1 MLTKTLIS
9 MKQFYLKAIVL
20 VCCLTSFIGAFAQNK
35 KVTGTVTGEDDGMG
49 IPSVSIS
56 IKGTKSG
63 TQTDMNGKFIIEAGT
78 NDILVFT
85 YVGYLT
91 QEQKVGNNTN
101 LKVVLK
107 SSTANLDEIVVVG
120 YGTQNRRTV
129 TNSIAKLDKEVLANA
144 PRANVGSALQGTIPG
159 IQAISKS
166 GQPGVGPTVTLR
178 GGASINAPGSP
189 LVIIDGVIRDYNDIP
204 SENIQSMDVLKDAA
218 STAIYGARANNGVI
232 LITTKT
238 GAAGAAQINYKFTGG
253 YNVRRDGYN
262 YLGAKDYIYYTRLG
276 YLNSGKPITDANNSR
291 GLGLLSDAANL
302 ASFDIRRYVEGTT
315 VLPTGWGIV
324 DDPYGGQ
331 LMYKDHGGEIEDL
344 VFRNTYTK
352 DHYVSANGGN
362 DKGKFFAAF
371 DSFNE
376 DGVIVGSSYKRYTAD
391 LNGSYKVKPNI
402 EISGGTTLSTS
413 SQLGTIGGEVNSL
426 YRSLALWP
434 TFNPWIDEA
443 KTLPNPGNSASD
455 GNPLYWLGRLKRQ
468 NEVNKVVVNGSIKW
482 DLLPGLYF
490 KGTANAYLLDRKDES
505 FQKSTQTYANIFAT
519 PQSIG
524 NASRDAILWSRR
536 DFQTQF
542 NGIVNYNKSVKQH
555 NFTAM
560 VGAETFQVK
569 TLNSQLYGQ
578 NAPTDEIPTINAST
592 VFPATINNVKVNFS
606 EKSAYRINS
615 FFGRFAYDFD
625 QKYLFTAVFRADG
638 ASSLP
643 DKHKWGYFPGVSAG
657 WNVQKENFF
666 VNSGMDK
673 YVSTLKPRLSYGING
688 NIANLG
694 RYEVQGVYS
703 SPVNNY
709 DGTGGFFHDKLSN
722 ADLRWERSKTLGAGL
737 DLGLLQDRITVLFD
751 YYDRRTSD
759 LITDLPLPDYIG
771 YPPIRTNSGTLQNK
785 GYELAVNARVLSTE
799 SGFSLNLGANASF
812 VKNTVLKL
820 PFNGNENNRQG
831 GLQVYDPKSGQV
843 IWVGG
848 FQEGQTIGD
857 IYGFKQVSIFKDQD
871 EINRIAG
878 NRRDAIANVNGPNL
892 PAGSAPGGRITPG
905 DVNWLDVN
913 GDDII
918 DSRDQVYLGNMAP
931 KWTGGF
937 NANANYKGFNL
948 YTRFEFAL
956 GHTVY
961 NDLLARTLGNY
972 QGTFNY
978 TDLITKAWNPNNTVT
993 DIPKVYFAD
1002 QVQGSKQNYTR
1013 ANNASAVVNGNNS
1026 RLYEK
1031 GDYLA
1036 LREVTLSYTLPKSLI
1051 AKSKVLSNTR
1061 VYATGSNLFYITK
1074 FTGSSPE
1081 APLDGNNKLTGVY
1094 LGAYPTARSFVFGLE
1109 VSF

>member
-1 MLTKTLIS
+1 
-9 MKQFYLKAIVL
+9 MKQFYLKTIVL
-20 VCCLTSFIGAFAQNK
+20 VCCLSSFIGAFAQNK
-35 KVTGTVTGEDDGMG
+35 KVTGTVTGEDDGQG

-56 IKGTKSG
+56 IKGIKSG
-63 TQTDMNGKFIIEAGT
+63 TQTDMNGRFIIDASS

-91 QEQKVGNNTN
+91 REQKVGNNTN
-101 LKVVLK
+101 LKVVMK
-107 SSTANLDEIVVVG
+107 PATANLDEIVVVG

-144 PRANVGSALQGTIPG
+144 PRANVGSALQGTIAG

-166 GQPGVGPTVTLR
+166 GQPGVGPTVFLR
-178 GGASINAPGSP
+178 GGASINNPGGP
-189 LVIIDGVIRDYNDIP
+189 LVIVDGVIRDYNDIS
-204 SENIQSMDVLKDAA
+204 SENIQSIEVLKDAA

-238 GAAGAAQINYKFTGG
+238 GAAGVAQINYKFTGG

-291 GLGLLSDAANL
+291 GLGLLTDAANL
-302 ASFDIRRYVEGTT
+302 ASFDIRKYVEGTT
-315 VLPTGWGIV
+315 VLPSGWGIV

-331 LMYKDHGGEIEDL
+331 MMYKDHGGEIENL

-352 DHYVSANGGN
+352 DHYVSASGGN

-371 DSFNE
+371 DSYNE
-376 DGVIVGSSYKRYTAD
+376 DGVIVGSNYKRYTAD
-391 LNGSYKVKPNI
+391 LNGSYKVRSNV
-402 EISGGTTLSTS
+402 EVSGGTTLSTS
-413 SQLGTIGGEVNSL
+413 SQLGTVGGEVNSL
-426 YRSLALWP
+426 YRSLAIWP

-443 KTLPNPGNSASD
+443 KTAPNPGNSASD
-455 GNPLYWLGRLKRQ
+455 GNPLYWLSRLNRQ
-468 NEVNKVVVNGSIKW
+468 NEVNKVVVNGAVKW

-490 KGTANAYLLDRKDES
+490 KATANAYLLDRKDES

-524 NASRDAILWSRR
+524 SASRDAILLSRR

-542 NGIVNYNKSVKQH
+542 NGIVNYNKSLNLH
-555 NFTAM
+555 NFAAM
-560 VGAETFQVK
+560 VGAETFQIK

-592 VFPATINNVKVNFS
+592 VFPATLNGAKANFS
-606 EKSAYRINS
+606 EKSQYRINS
-615 FFGRFAYDFD
+615 LFGRFTYDFD

-638 ASSLP
+638 ASNLP
-643 DKHKWGYFPGVSAG
+643 DQHKWGYFPGVSAG
-657 WNVQKENFF
+657 WNLQKENFY
-666 VNSGMDK
+666 VNSGLNK
-673 YVSTLKPRLSYGING
+673 YVSTVKPRLSYGVNG
-688 NIANLG
+688 NIAGLG
-694 RYEVQGVYS
+694 RYVVQGVYS
-703 SPVNNY
+703 SPANNY
-709 DGTGGFFHDKLSN
+709 DGAGGFFHDKLAN
-722 ADLRWERSKTLGAGL
+722 QDLRWERSKTFGAGL
-737 DLGLLQDRITVLFD
+737 DLGLLQDRITLLFD

-759 LITDLPLPDYIG
+759 LLTDLPLPDYIG
-771 YPPIRTNSGTLQNK
+771 YPPITTNSGTLQNK
-785 GYELAVNARVLSTE
+785 GYEFAVNAKVLSTDG
-799 SGFSLNLGANASF
+799 GFTLNLGANASF
-812 VKNTVLKL
+812 VKNKVLKL

-831 GLQVYDPKSGQV
+831 GIQVFDAASGQLK
-843 IWVGG
+843 WVGG
-848 FQEGQTIGD
+848 YQEGQTIGD
-857 IYGFKQVSIFKDQD
+857 IYGFKQVSIFQD
-871 EINRIAG
+871 AAEVLRIAG
-878 NRRDAIANVNGPNL
+878 NRRDAIANVTGPNL
-892 PAGSAPGGRITPG
+892 PKGTAPGPGADAGRITPG

-978 TDLITKAWNPNNTVT
+978 TDLMLKSWTPDNTVT

-1013 ANNASAVVNGNNS
+1013 ANNAGTVVNGNNS
-1026 RLYEK
+1026 NLYEK

-1036 LREVTLSYTLPKSLI
+1036 LREVTLSYTLPKSLM
-1051 AKSKVLSNTR
+1051 AKTKFLSNSR

-1074 FTGSSPE
+1074 FSGSSPE
-1081 APLDGNNKLTGVY
+1081 APLDANNRLTGVY

>member
-1 MLTKTLIS
+1 
-9 MKQFYLKAIVL
+9 MKQFYLKTIVL
-20 VCCLTSFIGAFAQNK
+20 VCCLSSFIGAFAQNK
-35 KVTGTVTGEDDGMG
+35 KVTGTVTGEDDGQG

-63 TQTDMNGKFIIEAGT
+63 GQTDVNGKFIIEASS

-101 LKVVLK
+101 LKVVMK
-107 SSTANLDEIVVVG
+107 PANANLDEVVVVG

-144 PRANVGSALQGTIPG
+144 PRANVGSALQGTIAG

-166 GQPGVGPTVTLR
+166 GQPGVGPTVFLR
-178 GGASINAPGSP
+178 GGASINNPGGP
-189 LVIIDGVIRDYNDIP
+189 LVIVDGVIRDYNDIS
-204 SENIQSMDVLKDAA
+204 SENIQSIEVLKDAA

-238 GAAGAAQINYKFTGG
+238 GAAGVAQINYKFTGG
-253 YNVRRDGYN
+253 YNVRRDGYT

-276 YLNSGKPITDANNSR
+276 YLNSGKPITDANNAR
-291 GLGLLSDAANL
+291 GLGLLPDAANL
-302 ASFDIRRYVEGTT
+302 ASFDIRKYVEGTT
-315 VLPTGWGIV
+315 VLPAGWGIV

-331 LMYKDHGGEIEDL
+331 MMYKDHGGEIEDL

-352 DHYVSANGGN
+352 DHYVSASGGN

-371 DSFNE
+371 DSYNE
-376 DGVIVGSSYKRYTAD
+376 DGVIVGSNYKRYTAD
-391 LNGSYKVKPNI
+391 LNGSYKVRSNV
-402 EISGGTTLSTS
+402 EVSGGATLSTS
-413 SQLGTIGGEVNSL
+413 SQLGTVGGEVNSL
-426 YRSLALWP
+426 YRSLAIWP

-443 KTLPNPGNSASD
+443 KTSPNPGNSASD
-455 GNPLYWLGRLKRQ
+455 GNPLYWLSRLNRQ
-468 NEVNKVVVNGSIKW
+468 NEVNKVVVNGAVKW

-490 KGTANAYLLDRKDES
+490 KATANAYLLDRKDES

-524 NASRDAILWSRR
+524 SASRDAILLSRR

-542 NGIVNYNKSVKQH
+542 NGIVNYNKSLNLH
-555 NFTAM
+555 NFAAM
-560 VGAETFQVK
+560 VGAETFQIK

-592 VFPATINNVKVNFS
+592 VFPATLNGAKANYS
-606 EKSAYRINS
+606 EKSQYRINS
-615 FFGRFAYDFD
+615 LFGRFTYDFD

-638 ASSLP
+638 ASNLP
-643 DKHKWGYFPGVSAG
+643 DQHKWGYFPGVSAG
-657 WNVQKENFF
+657 WNLQKENFY
-666 VNSGMDK
+666 VNSGLNK
-673 YVSTLKPRLSYGING
+673 YVSTIKPRLSYGVNG
-688 NIANLG
+688 NIAGLG
-694 RYEVQGVYS
+694 RYVVQGVYS

-709 DGTGGFFHDKLSN
+709 DGVGGFFHDKLAN
-722 ADLRWERSKTLGAGL
+722 QDLRWERSKTFGAGL
-737 DLGLLQDRITVLFD
+737 DLGLLQDRITLLFD

-759 LITDLPLPDYIG
+759 LLTDLPLPDYIG
-771 YPPIRTNSGTLQNK
+771 YPPITTNSGTLQNK
-785 GYELAVNARVLSTE
+785 GYEFAVNAKVLSTDG
-799 SGFSLNLGANASF
+799 GFTLSLGANASF
-812 VKNTVLKL
+812 VKNKVLKL

-831 GLQVYDPKSGQV
+831 GIQVFDAASGQLK
-843 IWVGG
+843 WVGG
-848 FQEGQTIGD
+848 YQEGQTIGD
-857 IYGFKQVSIFKDQD
+857 IYGFKQVSIFQD
-871 EINRIAG
+871 AAEVQRIAG
-878 NRRDAIANVNGPNL
+878 NRKDAIANVNGPNL
-892 PAGSAPGGRITPG
+892 PKGTAPGPGADAGRITPG

-937 NANANYKGFNL
+937 NVNANYKGFNL

-978 TDLITKAWNPNNTVT
+978 TDLMLKSWTPNNTVT

-1013 ANNASAVVNGNNS
+1013 ANNASTVVNGNNS
-1026 RLYEK
+1026 NLYEK

-1036 LREVTLSYTLPKSLI
+1036 LREVTLSYTLPKSLM
-1051 AKSKVLSNTR
+1051 AKTKFLSNSR
-1061 VYATGSNLFYITK
+1061 IYATGSNLFYITK
-1074 FTGSSPE
+1074 FSGSSPE
-1081 APLDGNNKLTGVY
+1081 APLDANNRLTGVY

>member
-1 MLTKTLIS
+1 
-9 MKQFYLKAIVL
+9 MKQFYLKTIVL
-20 VCCLTSFIGAFAQNK
+20 VCCLSSFIGAFAQNK
-35 KVTGTVTGEDDGMG
+35 KVTGTVTGEDDGQG

-63 TQTDMNGKFIIEAGT
+63 AQTDVNGRFMIDASS

-101 LKVVLK
+101 LKIVMK
-107 SSTANLDEIVVVG
+107 PSTANLDEIVVVG

-144 PRANVGSALQGTIPG
+144 PRANVGSALQGTIAG

-166 GQPGVGPTVTLR
+166 GQPGVGPTVFLR
-178 GGASINAPGSP
+178 GGASINNPGGP
-189 LVIIDGVIRDYNDIP
+189 LVIVDGVIRDYNDIS
-204 SENIQSMDVLKDAA
+204 SENIQSIEVLKDAA

-238 GAAGAAQINYKFTGG
+238 GAAGVAQINYKFTGG
-253 YNVRRDGYN
+253 YNARRDGYT

-291 GLGLLSDAANL
+291 GLGLLPDAANL
-302 ASFDIRRYVEGTT
+302 ASFDIRKYVEGTT
-315 VLPTGWGIV
+315 VLPAGWGIV
-324 DDPYGGQ
+324 NDPYGGQ
-331 LMYKDHGGEIEDL
+331 MMYKDHGGEIEDL
-344 VFRNTYTK
+344 VFKNTYTK
-352 DHYVSANGGN
+352 DHYVSATGGN

-371 DSFNE
+371 DSYNE

-391 LNGSYKVKPNI
+391 LNGSYKVRSNI
-402 EISGGTTLSTS
+402 EVSGGTTLSTS

-443 KTLPNPGNSASD
+443 KTIPNPGNSASD
-455 GNPLYWLGRLKRQ
+455 GNPLYWLGRLNRQ
-468 NEVNKVVVNGSIKW
+468 NEVNKVVVNGALKW

-490 KGTANAYLLDRKDES
+490 KATANAYLLDRKDES
-505 FQKSTQTYANIFAT
+505 FQKSTQTYANIFAN

-524 NASRDAILWSRR
+524 SASRDAILWSRR

-542 NGIVNYNKSVKQH
+542 NGLVNYNKSIKQH
-555 NFTAM
+555 NIGAM
-560 VGAETFQVK
+560 VGVETFQVK

-592 VFPATINNVKVNFS
+592 VFPAIVNGAKANFS
-606 EKSAYRINS
+606 EKSEYRINS
-615 FFGRFAYDFD
+615 FFGRFTYDFD

-638 ASSLP
+638 ASNLP

-666 VNSGMDK
+666 LNSGVDK
-673 YVSTLKPRLSYGING
+673 YISTFKPRLSYGVNG
-688 NIANLG
+688 NISGLG
-694 RYEVQGVYS
+694 RYVVQGVYS
-703 SPVNNY
+703 SPANY
-709 DGTGGFFHDKLSN
+709 DGAGGFFHDKLAN
-722 ADLRWERSKTLGAGL
+722 QDLRWERSKTLGAGL
-737 DLGLLQDRITVLFD
+737 DLGLIKDRVTLLFD

-759 LITDLPLPDYIG
+759 LLTDLPLPDYVG
-771 YPPIRTNSGTLQNK
+771 YPPITTNSGTLQNK
-785 GYELAVNARVLSTE
+785 GYEFAVNARVLSTE
-799 SGFSLNLGANASF
+799 GGFTLNLGANASF
-812 VKNTVLKL
+812 VKNKILKL

-831 GLQVYDPKSGQV
+831 GLQVYDAASGQLK
-843 IWVGG
+843 WVGG
-848 FQEGQTIGD
+848 YQEGQTIGD
-857 IYGFKQVSIFKDQD
+857 IYGFKQVSIFKDAA
-871 EINRIAG
+871 EIQRVAG
-878 NRRDAIANVNGPNL
+878 NRRDMIANVTGPNL
-892 PAGSAPGGRITPG
+892 PKGTAPGPGLDAGRITPG

-937 NANANYKGFNL
+937 NANANYKGINL
-948 YTRFEFAL
+948 YTRFEFAV

-978 TDLITKAWNPNNTVT
+978 TDLMLKSWTPDNTVT

-1013 ANNASAVVNGNNS
+1013 ANNAATVVNGNNS

-1036 LREVTLSYTLPKSLI
+1036 LREVTLSYTFPKALI
-1051 AKSKVLSNTR
+1051 AKSKILSNSR
-1061 VYATGSNLFYITK
+1061 VYATGTNLFYITK

-1081 APLDGNNKLTGVY
+1081 APLDGNNRLTGVY
-1094 LGAYPTARSFVFGLE
+1094 TGAYPAARSFVFGLE

>member
-1 MLTKTLIS
+1 
-9 MKQFYLKAIVL
+9 MKQFYLKTIVL
-20 VCCLTSFIGAFAQNK
+20 VCCLSSFIGAFAQNK
-35 KVTGTVTGEDDGMG
+35 KVTGTVTGEDDGQG

-56 IKGTKSG
+56 IKGAKSG
-63 TQTDMNGKFIIEAGT
+63 TQTDVNGKFVIDASS
-78 NDILVFT
+78 NDILVFS

-101 LKVVLK
+101 LKVVMK
-107 SSTANLDEIVVVG
+107 PSNANLDEIVVVG

-144 PRANVGSALQGTIPG
+144 PRANVGTALQGTIAG

-166 GQPGVGPTVTLR
+166 GQPGVGPTVFLR
-178 GGASINAPGSP
+178 GGASINAPGTP

-204 SENIQSMDVLKDAA
+204 SENIQSMEILKDAA

-238 GAAGAAQINYKFTGG
+238 GAAGVAQINYKFTGG
-253 YNVRRDGYN
+253 YNVRRDGYT

-276 YLNSGKPITDANNSR
+276 YLNSGKPIADANNAR

-315 VLPTGWGIV
+315 TLPAGWGV
-324 DDPYGGQ
+324 VNDPYGGQ
-331 LMYKDHGGEIEDL
+331 LMYKDHNGEIEDL

-376 DGVIVGSSYKRYTAD
+376 DGVIVGSSYKRYSAD
-391 LNGSYKVKPNI
+391 LNGSYKVRSNV
-402 EISGGTTLSTS
+402 EIAGGTTLSTS

-443 KTLPNPGNSASD
+443 KTLPNPGNSTSD
-455 GNPLYWLGRLKRQ
+455 GNPLYWLSRLKRQ
-468 NEVNKVVVNGSIKW
+468 NEVNKVVVNGSVKW
-482 DLLPGLYF
+482 DILPGLFF

-524 NASRDAILWSRR
+524 SASRDAILWSRR

-542 NGIVNYNKSVKQH
+542 NGILNYTKSLNQH

-560 VGAETFQVK
+560 AGAETFQIK

-592 VFPATINNVKVNFS
+592 VFPATLNNVKVNYS
-606 EKSAYRINS
+606 EKSQYRINS

-643 DKHKWGYFPGVSAG
+643 DQHKWGYFPGVSAG
-657 WNVQKENFF
+657 WNIQKENFF
-666 VNSGMDK
+666 VNSGVDK

-722 ADLRWERSKTLGAGL
+722 KDLRWERSKTLGAGL
-737 DLGLLQDRITVLFD
+737 DLGILQDKVTLLFD

-785 GYELAVNARVLSTE
+785 GYEFAVNARVLSTE
-799 SGFSLNLGANASF
+799 GGFSLNLGANASF
-812 VKNTVLKL
+812 VKNKVLKL

-831 GLQVYDPKSGQV
+831 GLQVFDPKSGQV

-848 FQEGQTIGD
+848 LQEGQTIGD

-871 EINRIAG
+871 EINRIAA
-878 NRRDAIANVNGPNL
+878 NRRDVIANVTGPNL

-956 GHTVY
+956 GHTIY

-978 TDLITKAWNPNNTVT
+978 TDLMLKSWTPDNTVT
-993 DIPKVYFAD
+993 DVPKVYFAD

-1013 ANNASAVVNGNNS
+1013 ANNAATVVNGNNS
-1026 RLYEK
+1026 RLYER

-1036 LREVTLSYTLPKSLI
+1036 LREVTLSYTLPKSLL
-1051 AKSKVLSNTR
+1051 AKTKFLSNSR
-1061 VYATGSNLFYITK
+1061 IYATGSNLFYITK

-1081 APLDGNNKLTGVY
+1081 APLDANNKLTGVY

>member
-1 MLTKTLIS
+1 
-9 MKQFYLKAIVL
+9 MKQFYLKTIVL
-20 VCCLTSFIGAFAQNK
+20 VCCLSSFIGAFAQNK
-35 KVTGTVTGEDDGMG
+35 KVTGTVTGEDDGQG

-63 TQTDMNGKFIIEAGT
+63 GQTDVNGKFIIEAGS

-101 LKVVLK
+101 LKVVMK
-107 SSTANLDEIVVVG
+107 PATANLDEIVVVG

-144 PRANVGSALQGTIPG
+144 PRANVGSALQGTIAG

-166 GQPGVGPTVTLR
+166 GQPGVGPTVFLR
-178 GGASINAPGSP
+178 GGASINNPGGP
-189 LVIIDGVIRDYNDIP
+189 LVIVDGVIRDYNDIS
-204 SENIQSMDVLKDAA
+204 SENIQSIEVLKDAA

-238 GAAGAAQINYKFTGG
+238 GAAGVAQINYKFTGG
-253 YNVRRDGYN
+253 YNVRREGYT

-276 YLNSGKPITDANNSR
+276 YLNSGKPITDANNAR
-291 GLGLLSDAANL
+291 GLGLLPDAANL
-302 ASFDIRRYVEGTT
+302 ASFDIRKYVEGTT

-331 LMYKDHGGEIEDL
+331 MMYKDHGGEIEDL

-352 DHYVSANGGN
+352 DHYVSASGGN

-371 DSFNE
+371 DSYNE
-376 DGVIVGSSYKRYTAD
+376 DGVIVGSNYKRYTAD
-391 LNGSYKVKPNI
+391 LNGSYKVRSNV
-402 EISGGTTLSTS
+402 EVSGGATLSTS
-413 SQLGTIGGEVNSL
+413 SQLGTVGGEVNSL
-426 YRSLALWP
+426 YRSLAIWP

-443 KTLPNPGNSASD
+443 KTSPNPGNSASD
-455 GNPLYWLGRLKRQ
+455 GNPLYWLSRLNRQ
-468 NEVNKVVVNGSIKW
+468 NEVNKVVVNGAVKW

-490 KGTANAYLLDRKDES
+490 KATANAYLLDRKDES

-519 PQSIG
+519 PQSVG
-524 NASRDAILWSRR
+524 STSRDAILLSRR

-542 NGIVNYNKSVKQH
+542 NGIVNYNKSLNLH
-555 NFTAM
+555 NFAAM
-560 VGAETFQVK
+560 VGAETFQIK

-592 VFPATINNVKVNFS
+592 VFPATLNGVKVNYS
-606 EKSAYRINS
+606 EKSQYRINS
-615 FFGRFAYDFD
+615 LFGRFTYDFD

-638 ASSLP
+638 ASNLP
-643 DKHKWGYFPGVSAG
+643 DQHKWGYFPGVSAG
-657 WNVQKENFF
+657 WNLQKENFY
-666 VNSGMDK
+666 VNSGLDK
-673 YVSTLKPRLSYGING
+673 YVSTIKPRLSYGVNG
-688 NIANLG
+688 NIAGLG
-694 RYEVQGVYS
+694 RYVVQGVYS
-703 SPVNNY
+703 SPANNY
-709 DGTGGFFHDKLSN
+709 DGAGGFFHDKLAN
-722 ADLRWERSKTLGAGL
+722 QDLRWERSKTFGAGL
-737 DLGLLQDRITVLFD
+737 DLGLLQDRVTLLFD

-759 LITDLPLPDYIG
+759 LLTDLPLPDYIG
-771 YPPIRTNSGTLQNK
+771 YPPITTNSGTLQNK
-785 GYELAVNARVLSTE
+785 GYEFAVNAKVLSTDG
-799 SGFSLNLGANASF
+799 GFTLSMGANASF
-812 VKNTVLKL
+812 VKNKVLKL

-831 GLQVYDPKSGQV
+831 GIQVFDAASGQLK
-843 IWVGG
+843 WVGG
-848 FQEGQTIGD
+848 YQEGQTIGD
-857 IYGFKQVSIFKDQD
+857 IYGFKQVSIFQD
-871 EINRIAG
+871 AAEVQRIAG
-878 NRRDAIANVNGPNL
+878 NRKDVIANVNGPNL
-892 PAGSAPGGRITPG
+892 PKGTAPGLGADAGRITPG

-937 NANANYKGFNL
+937 NVNANYKGFNL

-978 TDLITKAWNPNNTVT
+978 TEMMLNSWTPNNTVT

-1013 ANNASAVVNGNNS
+1013 ANNAGAVVNGNNS
-1026 RLYEK
+1026 NLYEK

-1036 LREVTLSYTLPKSLI
+1036 LREVTLSYTLPKSLM
-1051 AKSKVLSNTR
+1051 AKTKFLSNSR
-1061 VYATGSNLFYITK
+1061 IYATGSNLFYITK
-1074 FTGSSPE
+1074 FSGSSPE
-1081 APLDGNNKLTGVY
+1081 APLDANNRLTGVY

>member
-1 MLTKTLIS
+1 
-9 MKQFYLKAIVL
+9 MKQFYLKTIVL
-20 VCCLTSFIGAFAQNK
+20 VCCLSSFIGAFAQNK
-35 KVTGTVTGEDDGMG
+35 KVTGTVTGEDDGQG

-63 TQTDMNGKFIIEAGT
+63 GQTDVNGKFIIEAGS

-101 LKVVLK
+101 LKVVMK
-107 SSTANLDEIVVVG
+107 PATANLDEIVVVG

-144 PRANVGSALQGTIPG
+144 PRANVGSALQGTIAG

-166 GQPGVGPTVTLR
+166 GQPGVGPTVFLR
-178 GGASINAPGSP
+178 GGASINNPGGP
-189 LVIIDGVIRDYNDIP
+189 LVIVDGVIRDYNDIS
-204 SENIQSMDVLKDAA
+204 SENIQSIEVLKDAA

-238 GAAGAAQINYKFTGG
+238 GAAGVAQINYKFTGG
-253 YNVRRDGYN
+253 YNVRREGYT

-276 YLNSGKPITDANNSR
+276 YLNSGKPITDANNAR
-291 GLGLLSDAANL
+291 GLGLLPDAANL
-302 ASFDIRRYVEGTT
+302 ASFDIRKYVEGTT
-315 VLPTGWGIV
+315 VLPAGWGIV

-331 LMYKDHGGEIEDL
+331 MMYKDHGGEIEDL

-352 DHYVSANGGN
+352 DHYVSASGGN

-371 DSFNE
+371 DSYNE
-376 DGVIVGSSYKRYTAD
+376 DGVIVGSNYKRYTAD
-391 LNGSYKVKPNI
+391 LNGSYKVRSNV
-402 EISGGTTLSTS
+402 EVSGGATLSTS
-413 SQLGTIGGEVNSL
+413 SQLGTVGGEVNSL
-426 YRSLALWP
+426 YRSLAIWP

-443 KTLPNPGNSASD
+443 KTSPNPGNSASD
-455 GNPLYWLGRLKRQ
+455 GNPLYWLSRLNRQ
-468 NEVNKVVVNGSIKW
+468 NEVNKVVVNGAVKW

-490 KGTANAYLLDRKDES
+490 KATANAYLLDRKDES

-519 PQSIG
+519 PQSVG
-524 NASRDAILWSRR
+524 STSRDAILLSRR

-542 NGIVNYNKSVKQH
+542 NGIVNYNKSLNLH
-555 NFTAM
+555 NFAAM
-560 VGAETFQVK
+560 VGAETFQIK

-592 VFPATINNVKVNFS
+592 VFPATLNGVKVNYS
-606 EKSAYRINS
+606 EKSQYRINS
-615 FFGRFAYDFD
+615 LFGRFTYDFD

-638 ASSLP
+638 ASNLP
-643 DKHKWGYFPGVSAG
+643 DQHKWGYFPGVSAG
-657 WNVQKENFF
+657 WNLQKENFY
-666 VNSGMDK
+666 VNSGLDK
-673 YVSTLKPRLSYGING
+673 YVSTIKPRLSYGVNG
-688 NIANLG
+688 NIAGLG
-694 RYEVQGVYS
+694 RYVVQGVYS
-703 SPVNNY
+703 SPANNY
-709 DGTGGFFHDKLSN
+709 DGAGGFFHDKLAN
-722 ADLRWERSKTLGAGL
+722 QDLRWERSKTFGAGL
-737 DLGLLQDRITVLFD
+737 DLGLLQDRVTLLFD

-759 LITDLPLPDYIG
+759 LLTDLPLPDYIG
-771 YPPIRTNSGTLQNK
+771 YPPITTNSGTLQNK
-785 GYELAVNARVLSTE
+785 GYEFAVNAKVLSTDG
-799 SGFSLNLGANASF
+799 GFTLSMGANASF

-831 GLQVYDPKSGQV
+831 GIQVFDAASGQLK
-843 IWVGG
+843 WVGG
-848 FQEGQTIGD
+848 YQEGQTIGD
-857 IYGFKQVSIFKDQD
+857 IYGFKQVSIFQD
-871 EINRIAG
+871 AAEVQRIAG
-878 NRRDAIANVNGPNL
+878 NRKDAIANVNGPNL
-892 PAGSAPGGRITPG
+892 PKGTAPGLGADAGRITPG

-937 NANANYKGFNL
+937 NVNANYKGFNL

-978 TDLITKAWNPNNTVT
+978 TEMMLNSWTPNNTVT

-1013 ANNASAVVNGNNS
+1013 ANNAGAVVNGNNS
-1026 RLYEK
+1026 NLYEK

-1036 LREVTLSYTLPKSLI
+1036 LREVTLSYTLPKSLM
-1051 AKSKVLSNTR
+1051 AKTKFLSNSR
-1061 VYATGSNLFYITK
+1061 IYATGSNLFYITK
-1074 FTGSSPE
+1074 FSGSSPE
-1081 APLDGNNKLTGVY
+1081 APLDANNRLTGVY

>member
-1 MLTKTLIS
+1 
-9 MKQFYLKAIVL
+9 MKQFYLKTIVL
-20 VCCLTSFIGAFAQNK
+20 VCCLSSFIGAFAQNK
-35 KVTGTVTGEDDGMG
+35 KVTGTVTGEDDGQG

-63 TQTDMNGKFIIEAGT
+63 GQTDVNGKFIIEASS

-101 LKVVLK
+101 LKVVMK
-107 SSTANLDEIVVVG
+107 PATANLDEIVVVG

-144 PRANVGSALQGTIPG
+144 PRANVGSALQGTIAG

-166 GQPGVGPTVTLR
+166 GQPGVGPTVFLR
-178 GGASINAPGSP
+178 GGASINNPGGP
-189 LVIIDGVIRDYNDIP
+189 LVIVDGVIRDYNDIS
-204 SENIQSMDVLKDAA
+204 SENIQSIEVLKDAA

-238 GAAGAAQINYKFTGG
+238 GAAGVAQINYKFTGG
-253 YNVRRDGYN
+253 YNVRRDGYT

-276 YLNSGKPITDANNSR
+276 YLNSGKPITDANNAR
-291 GLGLLSDAANL
+291 GLGLLPDAANL
-302 ASFDIRRYVEGTT
+302 ASFDIRKYVEGTT
-315 VLPTGWGIV
+315 VLPAGWGIV

-331 LMYKDHGGEIEDL
+331 MMYKDHGGEIEDL

-352 DHYVSANGGN
+352 DHYVSASGGN

-371 DSFNE
+371 DSYNE
-376 DGVIVGSSYKRYTAD
+376 DGVIVGSNYKRYTAD
-391 LNGSYKVKPNI
+391 LNGSYKVRSNV
-402 EISGGTTLSTS
+402 EVSGGTTLSTS
-413 SQLGTIGGEVNSL
+413 SQLGTVGGEVNSL
-426 YRSLALWP
+426 YRSLAIWP

-443 KTLPNPGNSASD
+443 KTSPNPGNSASD
-455 GNPLYWLGRLKRQ
+455 GNPLYWLSRLNRQ
-468 NEVNKVVVNGSIKW
+468 NEVNKVVVNGAVKW

-490 KGTANAYLLDRKDES
+490 KATANAYLLDRKDES

-524 NASRDAILWSRR
+524 SASRDAILLSRR

-542 NGIVNYNKSVKQH
+542 NGIVNYNKSLNLH
-555 NFTAM
+555 NFAAM
-560 VGAETFQVK
+560 VGAETFQIK

-592 VFPATINNVKVNFS
+592 VFPATLNGAKANYS
-606 EKSAYRINS
+606 EKSQYRINS
-615 FFGRFAYDFD
+615 LFGRFTYDFD

-638 ASSLP
+638 ASNLP
-643 DKHKWGYFPGVSAG
+643 DQHKWGYFPGVSAG
-657 WNVQKENFF
+657 WNLQKENFY
-666 VNSGMDK
+666 VNSGLNK
-673 YVSTLKPRLSYGING
+673 YVSTIKPRLSYGVNG
-688 NIANLG
+688 NIAGLG
-694 RYEVQGVYS
+694 RYVVQGVYS

-709 DGTGGFFHDKLSN
+709 DGAGGFFHDKLAN
-722 ADLRWERSKTLGAGL
+722 QDLRWERSKTFGAGL
-737 DLGLLQDRITVLFD
+737 DLGVLQDRVTLLFD

-759 LITDLPLPDYIG
+759 LLTDLPLPDYIG
-771 YPPIRTNSGTLQNK
+771 YPPITTNSGTLQNK
-785 GYELAVNARVLSTE
+785 GYEFAVNAKVLSTDG
-799 SGFSLNLGANASF
+799 GFTLSLGANASF
-812 VKNTVLKL
+812 VKNKVLKL

-831 GLQVYDPKSGQV
+831 GIQVFDAASGQLK
-843 IWVGG
+843 WVGG
-848 FQEGQTIGD
+848 YQEGQTIGD
-857 IYGFKQVSIFKDQD
+857 IYGFKQVSIFKDAA
-871 EINRIAG
+871 EVLRIAG
-878 NRRDAIANVNGPNL
+878 NRKDAIANVNGPNL
-892 PAGSAPGGRITPG
+892 PKGTAPGSGADAGRITPG

-937 NANANYKGFNL
+937 NVNANYKGFNL

-978 TDLITKAWNPNNTVT
+978 TELMLNSWTPSNTVT

-1013 ANNASAVVNGNNS
+1013 ANNAGAVVNGNNS
-1026 RLYEK
+1026 NLYEK

-1036 LREVTLSYTLPKSLI
+1036 LREITLSYTLPKSLM
-1051 AKSKVLSNTR
+1051 AKTKFLSNSR
-1061 VYATGSNLFYITK
+1061 IYATGSNLFYITK
-1074 FTGSSPE
+1074 FSGSSPE
-1081 APLDGNNKLTGVY
+1081 APLDANNRLTGVY

>member
-1 MLTKTLIS
+1 
-9 MKQFYLKAIVL
+9 MKQFYLKTIVL
-20 VCCLTSFIGAFAQNK
+20 VCCLFSVMGVFAQNK
-35 KVTGTVTGEDDGMG
+35 KLSGTVTAEDDGQG

-63 TQTDMNGKFIIEAGT
+63 TQTDMNGKFIIEANP
-78 NDILVFT
+78 NDVLVFT

-101 LKVVLK
+101 LKVVMK
-107 SSTANLDEIVVVG
+107 PAAANLDEIVVVG

-144 PRANVGSALQGTIPG
+144 PRANVGSALQGTIAG
-159 IQAISKS
+159 VQAISKS
-166 GQPGVGPTVTLR
+166 GQPGVGPTVFLR
-178 GGASINAPGSP
+178 GGASINSPGTP
-189 LVIIDGVIRDYNDIP
+189 LVIVDGVIRDYNDIA
-204 SENIQSMDVLKDAA
+204 SENIQSMEILKDAA

-253 YNVRRDGYN
+253 YNVRRDGYT

-276 YLNSGKPITDANNSR
+276 YLNSGKPVGDANNAR
-291 GLGLLSDAANL
+291 GLGLINDAANL
-302 ASFDIRRYVEGTT
+302 ASFDIRKYVDGTT

-331 LMYKDHGGEIEDL
+331 LMYKDHGGEIENL

-352 DHYVSANGGN
+352 DHYVSATGGN

-371 DSFNE
+371 DSYNE

-391 LNGSYKVKPNI
+391 LNGSYKVRPNI
-402 EISGGTTLSTS
+402 EIAGGTTLSTS

-426 YRSLALWP
+426 YRSLAIWP
-434 TFNPWIDEA
+434 TFNPWLDEA
-443 KTLPNPGNSASD
+443 KTAPNPGNSASD
-455 GNPLYWLGRLKRQ
+455 GNPLYWLSRLKRQ
-468 NEVNKVVVNGSIKW
+468 NEVNKVVINGSIKW

-505 FQKSTQTYANIFAT
+505 FQKSTQTYANIFAN

-524 NASRDAILWSRR
+524 SASRDAILLSRR

-542 NGIVNYNKSVKQH
+542 NGILNYNKSLDLH

-569 TLNSQLYGQ
+569 TFNSQLYGQ

-592 VFPATINNVKVNFS
+592 VFPATVNGAKANYS
-606 EKSAYRINS
+606 EKSVYRINS

-625 QKYLFTAVFRADG
+625 QKYLFTAVLRADG

-643 DKHKWGYFPGVSAG
+643 DQHKWGYFPGVSAG
-657 WNVQKENFF
+657 WNVQKEKFY
-666 VNSGMDK
+666 VNAGVDK
-673 YVSTLKPRLSYGING
+673 YVSTLKPRVSYGVNG
-688 NIANLG
+688 NIAGLG
-694 RYEVQGVYS
+694 RYEVQGVYT
-703 SPVNNY
+703 SPPNY
-709 DGTGGFFHDKLSN
+709 DGAGGFYHDKLAN
-722 ADLRWERSKTLGAGL
+722 QDLRWERSKTLGAGL
-737 DLGLLQDRITVLFD
+737 DLGLLQDRVTLLFD

-759 LITDLPLPDYIG
+759 LLTPLLFPDYVG
-771 YPPIRTNSGTLQNK
+771 YPPIQTNSGTLQNK
-785 GYELAVNARVLSTE
+785 GYEFAVNAKVLNTAG
-799 SGFSLNLGANASF
+799 GFTLSLGANASF
-812 VKNTVLKL
+812 VKNKVLKL
-820 PFNGNENNRQG
+820 PYNGNENNRQG
-831 GLQVYDPKSGQV
+831 GLQVYDAKTGQLK
-843 IWVGG
+843 WVGG
-848 FQEGQTIGD
+848 IQEGQTIGD
-857 IYGFKQVSIFKDQD
+857 IYGFKQVSIFKDDAEVQ
-871 EINRIAG
+871 RIAG
-878 NRRDAIANVNGPNL
+878 NRKDMIANVNGPNL
-892 PAGSAPGGRITPG
+892 PKGTAPGTGRITPG

-978 TDLITKAWNPNNTVT
+978 TDLITKAWSPDNTVT

-1013 ANNASAVVNGNNS
+1013 ANNAGAVVNGNNS
-1026 RLYEK
+1026 LLYEK

-1036 LREVTLSYTLPKSLI
+1036 LRELTLSYTLPKSLM
-1051 AKSKVLSNTR
+1051 AKTKFLANSR
-1061 VYATGSNLFYITK
+1061 IYATGSNLFYITK

-1081 APLDGNNKLTGVY
+1081 APLDANNKLTGVY
-1094 LGAYPTARSFVFGLE
+1094 LGAYPTARSFVLGLE

>member
-1 MLTKTLIS
+1 
-9 MKQFYLKAIVL
+9 MKQFYLKTIVL
-20 VCCLTSFIGAFAQNK
+20 VCCLSSFIGAFAQNK
-35 KVTGTVTGEDDGMG
+35 KVTGMVTGEDDGQG

-56 IKGTKSG
+56 IKGIKSG
-63 TQTDMNGKFIIEAGT
+63 TQTDMNGRFMIDASS

-101 LKVVLK
+101 LKVVMK
-107 SSTANLDEIVVVG
+107 PATANLDEIVVVG

-144 PRANVGSALQGTIPG
+144 PRANVGSALQGTIAG

-166 GQPGVGPTVTLR
+166 GQPGVGPTVFLR
-178 GGASINAPGSP
+178 GGASINNPGGP
-189 LVIIDGVIRDYNDIP
+189 LVIVDGVIRDYNDIS
-204 SENIQSMDVLKDAA
+204 SENIQSIEVLKDAA

-238 GAAGAAQINYKFTGG
+238 GAAGVAQINYKFTGG

-291 GLGLLSDAANL
+291 GLGLLTDAANL
-302 ASFDIRRYVEGTT
+302 ASFDIRKYVEGTT
-315 VLPTGWGIV
+315 VLPSGWGIV

-331 LMYKDHGGEIEDL
+331 MMYKDHGGEIENL

-352 DHYVSANGGN
+352 DHYVSASGGN

-371 DSFNE
+371 DSYNE
-376 DGVIVGSSYKRYTAD
+376 DGVIVGSNYKRYTAD
-391 LNGSYKVKPNI
+391 LNGSYKVRSNI
-402 EISGGTTLSTS
+402 EVSGGTTLSTS
-413 SQLGTIGGEVNSL
+413 SQLGTVGGEVNSL
-426 YRSLALWP
+426 YRSLAIWP

-443 KTLPNPGNSASD
+443 KTAPNPGNSASD
-455 GNPLYWLGRLKRQ
+455 GNPLYWLSRLNRQ
-468 NEVNKVVVNGSIKW
+468 NEVNKVVVNGAVKW

-490 KGTANAYLLDRKDES
+490 KATANAYLLDRKDES

-524 NASRDAILWSRR
+524 SASRDAILLSRR

-542 NGIVNYNKSVKQH
+542 NGIVNYNKSLNLH
-555 NFTAM
+555 NFGAM
-560 VGAETFQVK
+560 VGAETFQIK

-592 VFPATINNVKVNFS
+592 VFPATLNGAKANFS
-606 EKSAYRINS
+606 EKSEYRINS
-615 FFGRFAYDFD
+615 LFGRFTYDFD

-638 ASSLP
+638 ASNLP
-643 DKHKWGYFPGVSAG
+643 DQHKWGYFPGVSAG
-657 WNVQKENFF
+657 WNLQKENFY
-666 VNSGMDK
+666 VNSGLNK
-673 YVSTLKPRLSYGING
+673 YVSTVKPRLSYGVNG
-688 NIANLG
+688 NIAGLG
-694 RYEVQGVYS
+694 RYVVQGVYS
-703 SPVNNY
+703 SPANNY
-709 DGTGGFFHDKLSN
+709 DGAGGFFHDKLAN
-722 ADLRWERSKTLGAGL
+722 QDLRWERSKTFGAGL

-759 LITDLPLPDYIG
+759 LLTDLPLPDYIG
-771 YPPIRTNSGTLQNK
+771 YPPITTNSGTLQNK
-785 GYELAVNARVLSTE
+785 GYEFAVNAKVLSTDG
-799 SGFSLNLGANASF
+799 GFTLNLGANASF
-812 VKNTVLKL
+812 VKNKVLKL

-831 GLQVYDPKSGQV
+831 GIQVFDAASGQLK
-843 IWVGG
+843 WVGG
-848 FQEGQTIGD
+848 YQEGQTIGD
-857 IYGFKQVSIFKDQD
+857 IYGFKQVSIFQD
-871 EINRIAG
+871 AAEVLRIAG
-878 NRRDAIANVNGPNL
+878 NRRDAIANVTGPNL
-892 PAGSAPGGRITPG
+892 PKGTAPGPGADAGRITPG

-978 TDLITKAWNPNNTVT
+978 TDLMLKSWTPDNTVT

-1013 ANNASAVVNGNNS
+1013 ANNAGTVVNGNNS
-1026 RLYEK
+1026 NLYEK

-1036 LREVTLSYTLPKSLI
+1036 LREVTLSYTLPKSLM
-1051 AKSKVLSNTR
+1051 AKTKFLSNSR
-1061 VYATGSNLFYITK
+1061 IYATGSNLFYITK
-1074 FTGSSPE
+1074 FSGSSPE
-1081 APLDGNNKLTGVY
+1081 APLDANNRLTGVY

>member
-1 MLTKTLIS
+1 
-9 MKQFYLKAIVL
+9 MKQFYLKTIVL
-20 VCCLTSFIGAFAQNK
+20 VCCLSSFIGAFAQNK
-35 KVTGTVTGEDDGMG
+35 KVTGTVTGEDDGQG

-63 TQTDMNGKFIIEAGT
+63 TQTDANGKFLIDANS

-101 LKVVLK
+101 LKIVMK
-107 SSTANLDEIVVVG
+107 PSAANLDEIVVVG

-144 PRANVGSALQGTIPG
+144 PRANVGSALQGTIAG

-166 GQPGVGPTVTLR
+166 GQPGVGPTVFLR
-178 GGASINAPGSP
+178 GGASINNPGGP
-189 LVIIDGVIRDYNDIP
+189 LVIVDGVIRDYNDIS
-204 SENIQSMDVLKDAA
+204 SENIQSIEVLKDAA

-238 GAAGAAQINYKFTGG
+238 GAAGVAQINYKFTGG

-276 YLNSGKPITDANNSR
+276 YLNSGKPIADANNSR
-291 GLGLLSDAANL
+291 GLGLLADAANL
-302 ASFDIRRYVEGTT
+302 ASFDIRKYVEGTT
-315 VLPTGWGIV
+315 VLPSGWGIV

-331 LMYKDHGGEIEDL
+331 MMYKDHGGEIEDL

-352 DHYVSANGGN
+352 DHYVSASGGN

-391 LNGSYKVKPNI
+391 LNGSYKVRSNI
-402 EISGGTTLSTS
+402 EVSGGTTLSTS
-413 SQLGTIGGEVNSL
+413 SQLGTVGGEVNSL
-426 YRSLALWP
+426 YRSLAIWP

-443 KTLPNPGNSASD
+443 KTVPNPGNSASD
-455 GNPLYWLGRLKRQ
+455 GNPLYWLSRLNRQ
-468 NEVNKVVVNGSIKW
+468 NEVNKVVVNGAVKW

-490 KGTANAYLLDRKDES
+490 KATANAYLLDRKDES

-524 NASRDAILWSRR
+524 SASRDAILLSRR

-542 NGIVNYNKSVKQH
+542 NGIVNYNKSLKLH
-555 NFTAM
+555 NFGAM
-560 VGAETFQVK
+560 VGAETFQIK

-592 VFPATINNVKVNFS
+592 VFPATLNGAKANFS
-606 EKSAYRINS
+606 EKSEYRINS
-615 FFGRFAYDFD
+615 LFGRFTYDFD

-638 ASSLP
+638 ASNLP
-643 DKHKWGYFPGVSAG
+643 DQHKWGYFPGVSAG
-657 WNVQKENFF
+657 WNLQKENFY
-666 VNSGMDK
+666 VNSGLNK
-673 YVSTLKPRLSYGING
+673 YVSTIKPRLSYGVNG
-688 NIANLG
+688 NIAGLG
-694 RYEVQGVYS
+694 RYVVQGVYS
-703 SPVNNY
+703 SPANNY
-709 DGTGGFFHDKLSN
+709 DGAGGFFHDKLAN
-722 ADLRWERSKTLGAGL
+722 QDLRWERSKTFGAGL
-737 DLGLLQDRITVLFD
+737 DLGLLQDRITLLFD

-759 LITDLPLPDYIG
+759 LLTDLPLPDYIG
-771 YPPIRTNSGTLQNK
+771 YPPITTNSGTLQNK
-785 GYELAVNARVLSTE
+785 GYEFAVNAKVLSTDG
-799 SGFSLNLGANASF
+799 GFTLNLGANASF
-812 VKNTVLKL
+812 VKNKVLKL

-831 GLQVYDPKSGQV
+831 GIQVFDAASGQLK
-843 IWVGG
+843 WVGG
-848 FQEGQTIGD
+848 YQEGQTIGD
-857 IYGFKQVSIFKDQD
+857 IYGFKQVSIFKDAA
-871 EINRIAG
+871 EVLRIAG
-878 NRRDAIANVNGPNL
+878 NRRDAIANVTGPNL
-892 PAGSAPGGRITPG
+892 PKGTAPGPGADAGRITPG

-978 TDLITKAWNPNNTVT
+978 TDLMLKSWTPGNTVT

-1013 ANNASAVVNGNNS
+1013 ANNAATVVNGNNS
-1026 RLYEK
+1026 NLYEK

-1036 LREVTLSYTLPKSLI
+1036 LREVTLSYTLPKSLM
-1051 AKSKVLSNTR
+1051 AKTKFLSNSR
-1061 VYATGSNLFYITK
+1061 IYATGSNLFYITK
-1074 FTGSSPE
+1074 FSGSSPE
-1081 APLDGNNKLTGVY
+1081 APLDANNRLTGVY
-1094 LGAYPTARSFVFGLE
+1094 LGAYPSARSFIFGLE